1 MTPDR
6 DKLRQAVVTLEG
18 KSTRIE
24 TPCGLV
30 FRHWQGPHEHSEV
43 VLLSH
48 GGSGSWTHWFR
59 NIDYLKRLFTVYAID
74 LPGLGASASLPEDY
88 TAEDAINIVSDS
100 LPRKSKKK
108 PPLPFEAV
116 AAWLERR
123 GKVLAVRRSE
133 QGLMAGM
140 WELPGG
146 DLLAG
151 EAAEEGLQRAL
162 RESTGLTV
170 KRSTNIGSIE
180 HVFSHR
186 RLRLHV
192 FRCGEPRGRI
202 HLRGPSNHRWV
213 AAGEIAALP
222 HGAAVRKAL
231 ALLSRDAAGADS

>member
-1 MTPDR
+1 
-6 DKLRQAVVTLEG
+6 
-18 KSTRIE
+18 
-24 TPCGLV
+24 
-30 FRHWQGPHEHSEV
+30 
-43 VLLSH
+43 
-48 GGSGSWTHWFR
+48 
-59 NIDYLKRLFTVYAID
+59 
-74 LPGLGASASLPEDY
+74 
-88 TAEDAINIVSDS
+88 
-100 LPRKSKKK
+100 
-108 PPLPFEAV
+108 
-116 AAWLERR
+116 
-123 GKVLAVRRSE
+123 
-133 QGLMAGM
+133 MAGM

-170 KRSTNIGSIE
+170 KRSTHIGSIE

-192 FRCGEPRGRI
+192 FRCDEPRGRVR
-202 HLRGPSNHRWV
+202 LRGPSDHRWV